1 MKRIAFAALW
11 IVWIATTASSDPA
24 HAAQYLAKVM
34 DQFHESYDVY
44 TTVDAAGNHFAVRAR
59 MSNYD
64 NTCRP
69 EDAARAVPPMDERW
83 TKDCR
88 SAPTCIRLSFRPE
101 VRQGEFNWGAWYFMN
116 GVQHD
121 PDLLR
126 EPPYERCP
134 NVVPSVRRTRA
145 FPVPNWGDQP
155 NAGIDLRGAMRVSFW
170 AKGERGDELI
180 EFFALG
186 VGWNPDRLDVHG
198 RAIPASDPKTDDDIF
213 RYRDSSRRVPPLLP
227 ERRIHPLTQEWQRY
241 TIELNGQDL
250 SYVLGG
256 FGWAAKSSANFGK
269 NEIVFYLDDIRY
281 ELDPAAQRR
290 RLDEPR
296 FLVSFQ
302 TGAERPFDRVMRNA
316 AYTYDNALAL
326 MAFLA
331 VGDQRRAGLIADAFV
346 KVQESDRFRSTNPQ
360 FMRVYNDAIRNAY
373 QGGDLTSPPGWIAG
387 GRTGTARLPGW
398 YQNQD
403 GTAALLPSDLPNP
416 SRFACLLLHSRDELP
431 AAIRARA
438 APSVLETIERGAE
451 CGQVDAADPRQM
463 LSAELNR
470 IAPAAELRAL
480 RAAFPD
486 EIVRVQDEWLEDSYS
501 ASLDAGNTA
510 WAMLAL
516 LAYHEA
522 IGAQPGSRYLAAAV
536 KLGNWVVRHC
546 DYDGIGYTGGFNG
559 FEPDG
564 ELKRLP
570 KFAYYKSTEH
580 NIDLYAAF
588 EHLYLLTGDE
598 IWRLRAL
605 RALDFILSMWN
616 DRDGM
621 FWTGT
626 NLAGEPNK
634 TVIPLDIQPW
644 AVLALRDALPDERQ
658 RHALE
663 YADRYLQ
670 MPGGGYDYS
679 RRACSTAGTG
689 CCDHQ
694 GTWYEGTAQMA
705 AAYRARGNAAK
716 ADEILRF
723 LNAAQD
729 RDSGAM
735 KSSDQDQGLVTGFV
749 HADECIRYF
758 HQSHVGATAW
768 LILAET
774 GANPYWM
781 RK

>member
-1 MKRIAFAALW
+1 MKGIAFAALW
-11 IVWIATTASSDPA
+11 MVWIATTASGDPA
-24 HAAQYLAKVM
+24 RAARYLAKIM

-69 EDAARAVPPMDERW
+69 EEAARAVPPMDESW
-83 TKDCR
+83 AIGCHSK
-88 SAPTCIRLSFRPE
+88 PTCIRLSFRPE
-101 VRQGEFNWGAWYFMN
+101 ARQGEFNWGAWYFMN

-121 PDLLR
+121 PDLPR
-126 EPPYERCP
+126 EPPYEKCR
-134 NVVPSVRRTRA
+134 NVVRPIHRSGA
-145 FPVPNWGDQP
+145 FPEPNWGDQP
-155 NAGIDLRGAMRVSFW
+155 NAGIDLRSATRVSFW
-170 AKGERGDELI
+170 AKGERGGEQV

-198 RAIPASDPKTDDDIF
+198 QAIPAVDPKTDHDEF
-213 RYRDSSRRVPPLLP
+213 QHRDSSRRVPPLLP
-227 ERRIHPLTQEWQRY
+227 ETRRRPLTREWQRY
-241 TIELNGQDL
+241 TIELNGKDL

-256 FGWAAKSSANFGK
+256 FGWSAKGSANFGK
-269 NEIVFYLDDIRY
+269 EEIVFYLDDIRY

-296 FLVSFQ
+296 FLVSYE
-302 TGAERPFDRVMRNA
+302 TGTELLFDRVMRNA

-346 KVQESDRFRSTNPQ
+346 KVQKSDRFRSENPL
-360 FMRVYNDAIRNAY
+360 FMRIYNDAIRNAY
-373 QGGDLTSPPGWIAG
+373 QGGDLTTPPGWIAG
-387 GRTGTARLPGW
+387 GRAGTARLPGW

-403 GTAALLPSDLPNP
+403 RTPALLPSDLPSP
-416 SRFACLLLHSRDELP
+416 SRFAQLLLHSRDERA

-438 APSVLETIERGAE
+438 APGVLETIAYGAQ
-451 CGQVDAADPRQM
+451 CGRVDAPDLRQT

-470 IAPAAELRAL
+470 IASASELRGL
-480 RAAFPD
+480 NAAFPD

-522 IGAQPGSRYLAAAV
+522 IGARSGSPYLAAAV

-559 FEPDG
+559 FEPG
-564 ELKRLP
+564 PEA
-570 KFAYYKSTEH
+570 AYYKSTEH

-598 IWRLRAL
+598 VWHLRAQ

-626 NLAGEPNK
+626 TLAGEPNK
-634 TVIPLDIQPW
+634 SVIPLDIQPW
-644 AVLALRDALPDERQ
+644 AVLALRNALPEERQ

-663 YADRYLQ
+663 YADRYLR

-679 RRACSTAGTG
+679 RRACSPAGTG

-705 AAYRARGNAAK
+705 AAYRARGDAAK

-735 KSSDQDQGLVTGFV
+735 NSSDQKQGLVTGFV

-758 HQSHVGATAW
+758 HRSHVGATAW

-774 GANPYWM
+774 GTNPYWM
-781 RK
+781 HATPFH